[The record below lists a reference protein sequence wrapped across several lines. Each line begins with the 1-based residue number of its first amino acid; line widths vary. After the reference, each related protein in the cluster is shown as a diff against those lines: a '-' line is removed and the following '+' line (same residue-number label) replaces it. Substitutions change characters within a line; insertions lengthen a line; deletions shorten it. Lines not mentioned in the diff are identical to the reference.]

1 MRVRMQD
8 KKLEMWQKKLDEAK
22 TAIHQLGPM
31 RPGSLSQ
38 QFKRP
43 GQKNGPY
50 WQLSYT
56 FRQRSYGRYIRPD
69 ETAELTEMIAN
80 FKRFKALIDLCIELS
95 IEIADRTLLLR
106 RQALDDPA

>member
-1 MRVRMQD
+1 MQD
-8 KKLEMWQKKLDEAK
+8 KKLATWQKQLAETK
-22 TAIHQLGPM
+22 TALLQLGPM
-31 RPGSLSQ
+31 RPGNLSQ

-56 FRQRSYGRYIRPD
+56 FRQRRYGRYIRPD

-80 FKRFKALIDLCIELS
+80 FKRFKTLVERCIELS
-95 IEIADRTLLLR
+95 IQIADRKTLLR

>member
-1 MRVRMQD
+1 MQD
-8 KKLEMWQKKLDEAK
+8 KKLETWQKQLDEAK
-22 TAIHQLGPM
+22 TALHQLGPM

-69 ETAELTEMIAN
+69 EVDQLNQMIAN
-80 FKRFKALIDLCIELS
+80 FKRFKALVDECIELS
-95 IEIADRTLLLR
+95 IQIADRKILLR
-106 RQALDDPA
+106 RQATDQSQ

>member
-8 KKLEMWQKKLDEAK
+8 KKITHWQKQLAEAK
-22 TAIHQLGPM
+22 AALHQLGPM
-31 RPGSLSQ
+31 RPGTLSQ

-56 FRQRSYGRYIRPD
+56 FRQRSYGRYIRPNEVD
-69 ETAELTEMIAN
+69 ELNQMIAN
-80 FKRFKALIDLCIELS
+80 FKRFKALVELCIELS
-95 IEIADRTLLLR
+95 IEIADRTILLR
-106 RQALDDPA
+106 RQAQDHPA

>member
-1 MRVRMQD
+1 MKVRMQD
-8 KKLEMWQKKLDEAK
+8 KKIKTWQKQLTEAK
-22 TAIHQLGPM
+22 AALHQLGPM

-69 ETAELTEMIAN
+69 ETAELTQMIAN
-80 FKRFKALIDLCIELS
+80 FKRFKALVDLCIELS
-95 IEIADRTLLLR
+95 IEIADRQFLLR
-106 RQALDDPA
+106 RQAQDDKA

>member
-1 MRVRMQD
+1 MQD
-8 KKLEMWQKKLDEAK
+8 KKLETWQNQLDEAK
-22 TAIHQLGPM
+22 TALHQLGPM

-69 ETAELTEMIAN
+69 EVDQLNEMIAN
-80 FKRFKALIDLCIELS
+80 FKRFKALVDECIELS
-95 IEIADRTLLLR
+95 IQIADRKILLR
-106 RQALDDPA
+106 RQATDQSQ

>member
-1 MRVRMQD
+1 MQD
-8 KKLEMWQKKLDEAK
+8 KKIATWQKQLAAAK

-31 RPGSLSQ
+31 RPGTLSQ

-56 FRQRSYGRYIRPD
+56 FRQRRYGRYIRPD
-69 ETAELTEMIAN
+69 ETGELREMIAN
-80 FKRFKALIDLCIELS
+80 FKRFKTLVDLCIDLS
-95 IEIADRTLLLR
+95 IQIADRKFLLS
-106 RQALDDPA
+106 RQSQKDPA

>member
-1 MRVRMQD
+1 
-8 KKLEMWQKKLDEAK
+8 
-22 TAIHQLGPM
+22 M

-50 WQLSYT
+50 WQLSFT

-69 ETAELTEMIAN
+69 ELDEVNAMIAN
-80 FKRFKALIDLCIELS
+80 FKRFKALVDQCIELS
-95 IEIADRTLLLR
+95 IQIADQKLLIR
-106 RQALDDPA
+106 RQEIDDAE

>member
-1 MRVRMQD
+1 
-8 KKLEMWQKKLDEAK
+8 
-22 TAIHQLGPM
+22 M

-69 ETAELTEMIAN
+69 EVDELNQMTAN
-80 FKRFKALIDLCIELS
+80 FKRFKTLVDQCIELS
-95 IEIADRTLLLR
+95 IQIADRSFLLR
-106 RQALDDPA
+106 RQAQAKAG